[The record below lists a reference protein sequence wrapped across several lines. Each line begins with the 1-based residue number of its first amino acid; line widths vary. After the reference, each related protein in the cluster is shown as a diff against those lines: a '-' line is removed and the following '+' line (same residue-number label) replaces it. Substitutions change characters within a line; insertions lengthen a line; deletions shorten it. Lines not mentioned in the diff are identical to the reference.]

1 MSARTLRRTGK
12 RVAPTLEDVSDKIT
26 EVADPVREETEKAGG
41 DSART
46 RSIGAARGVASRSTL
61 LRATSDRVSA
71 KRADESGL
79 AFRQRHDQIG
89 SAFDRRTGGIAH
101 RAAAVDRHPVTQPPT
116 DRAQHG

>member
-61 LRATSDRVSA
+61 LRR
-71 KRADESGL
+71 L
-79 AFRQRHDQIG
+79 AIG
-89 SAFDRRTGGIAH
+89 SAPSVPTSPAWHSASATIRLARHATDEL
-101 RAAAVDRHPVTQPPT
+101 AVWLIPPWPST
-116 DRAQHG
+116 VIQ